1 MSSLLAFVM
10 PWWLLIAF
18 LVWCGAI
25 IGTIMVGISRREFV
39 I

>member
-1 MSSLLAFVM
+1 LLVV
-10 PWWLLIAF
+10 F

-25 IGTIMVGISRREFV
+25 IGTVMVGISRREFV